1 MPRPSR
7 RTLLQARGIH
17 EGSAWQGDPHWPDFG
32 TMSEP
37 ITILEIT
44 LSRVINEDGLMTV
57 KVKTPATFNAVEI
70 LGLLAAAQCQIFHD
84 MNEGRL

>member
-1 MPRPSR
+1 M
-7 RTLLQARGIH
+7 
-17 EGSAWQGDPHWPDFG
+17 
-32 TMSEP
+32 MEP

-44 LSRVINEDGLMTV
+44 LSRVINEDGLMAV